1 MAHRSLAALTTAA
14 VVLLAACSSSTTST
28 AASAAATSATAPSV
42 AAPSAAGPQ
51 VCKETTEVGAVTVS
65 IVDFSFQ
72 PTDITAKTGQVIA
85 FTNGG
90 AKPHTATLDGGQCA
104 TPTLAA
110 GKSDGLVF
118 SAAGTYPFHCA
129 IHSKMTGTIIIS

>member
-1 MAHRSLAALTTAA
+1 MSHRSLAALSAIA
-14 VVLLAACSSSTTST
+14 IVVLAGCSSSTTST
-28 AASAAATSATAPSV
+28 AASAAA
-42 AAPSAAGPQ
+42 PSAAAPQ
-51 VCKETTEVGAVTVS
+51 VCKETTEAGAVAVS

-72 PTDITAKTGQVIA
+72 PADIAARTGQVIA

-104 TPTLAA
+104 TPTLSS

-118 SAAGTYPFHCA
+118 SAAGSYPFHCA
-129 IHSKMTGTIIIS
+129 IHPAMKGTIVIS